1 MMEDTQDNAHTG
13 RYSDNICRLC
23 HQSTNT
29 GLTPNYTLGNI
40 EDCEK
45 GKRKSF
51 GLNADKM

>member
-45 GKRKSF
+45 GKRESF